1 MQKAAPPTVN
11 AYELDVKYQ
20 TWRKDIICI
29 AFTYWKQ
36 KLHTKAEF
44 LQWNGSDLLPTL
56 FFFFL
61 LVYVFF
67 LLFFIYQL
75 LCWIKVLW
83 KAASKKIFVVFPA
96 LFYFI
101 FSIFMIFHNYYFYFF
116 LLLFLV
122 KSIYKVLK
130 TNSIKCH

>member
-56 FFFFL
+56 FFFFFACICL
-61 LVYVFF
+61 FFIVFYIPVVMLNKGFVKGSEQKDFRCVSCSF
-67 LLFFIYQL
+67 LLFF
-75 LCWIKVLW
+75 
-83 KAASKKIFVVFPA
+83 F
-96 LFYFI
+96 
-101 FSIFMIFHNYYFYFF
+101 IFMIFHNYNFIFF
-116 LLLFLV
+116 TPFFGKKHLQSS
-122 KSIYKVLK
+122 K
-130 TNSIKCH
+130 N

>member
-1 MQKAAPPTVN
+1 MQKAAPSTVN

-56 FFFFL
+56 FFFFCL
-61 LVYVFF
+61 YMFF
-67 LLFFIYQL
+67 
-75 LCWIKVLW
+75 
-83 KAASKKIFVVFPA
+83 FVVFYIPVVM
-96 LFYFI
+96 LNKGFVKGSEQKDFRCVSCSFLLI
-101 FSIFMIFHNYYFYFF
+101 FFIFMISHNYYFFFF

>member
-56 FFFFL
+56 FFFL

-96 LFYFI
+96 LFYCFFLFSWFFIIIIFI
-101 FSIFMIFHNYYFYFF
+101 FFTP
-116 LLLFLV
+116 FLV

>member
-56 FFFFL
+56 FFFL

>member
-56 FFFFL
+56 FFFFFACIW
-61 LVYVFF
+61 FF
-67 LLFFIYQL
+67 LLFFYIPVVMLNKGFVKGSEQKDFRCVSCSFL
-75 LCWIKVLW
+75 L
-83 KAASKKIFVVFPA
+83 IFF
-96 LFYFI
+96 
-101 FSIFMIFHNYYFYFF
+101 IFMIFHNYYFYFF
-116 LLLFLV
+116 YSFFGKKHLQSS
-122 KSIYKVLK
+122 K
-130 TNSIKCH
+130 N

>member
-61 LVYVFF
+61 LVYGFF
-67 LLFFIYQL
+67 CCFFIYQL

-96 LFYFI
+96 LFYWFFLFSWFFIIIIFI
-101 FSIFMIFHNYYFYFF
+101 FFTP
-116 LLLFLV
+116 FLV